1 MKKYILTVHL
11 LVLLFILIV
20 LFSPTRFT
28 FLTWNIFLALIPFDL
43 ALLINWLAQRNK
55 WLAIPLAVLWLIFY
69 PNTIYMIT
77 DFVHLSAI
85 GTDLTTS
92 VQILNYSLLATGIF
106 LGVSMGISSARLV
119 INSLFPRSTPF
130 MRVLVFTGLS
140 VLAAY
145 AIYIGRYLRLNSWD
159 LLIDIQHVFHQ
170 MHATFSTH
178 ALHFVLMF
186 TGLQIFLMLIFM
198 VFNPN
203 IDTLQPKKNH

>member
-1 MKKYILTVHL
+1 MKKYILTVHA

-20 LFSPTRFT
+20 LFSPNRFT

-43 ALLINWLAQRNK
+43 ALLISWLAPRNK

-92 VQILNYSLLATGIF
+92 VQILNYSLLAIGIF

-130 MRVLVFTGLS
+130 TRVLIFTGLS

-159 LLIDIQHVFHQ
+159 LLIDMQYVFHQ

-186 TGLQIFLMLIFM
+186 TGLQIFLMMIFM

-203 IDTLQPKKNH
+203 IDTLQPKKNP